1 MTDGVT
7 LGCNAT
13 RGFAVKTT
21 LIHRCEIL
29 AAAMDQPSCEM
40 MKTLISAFELNETTL
55 KCPLKKQQFVLL
67 FFFFKQNI
75 DSGFQ
80 QFFFSKVSQRLRVTG
95 WN

>member
-40 MKTLISAFELNETTL
+40 LKTLISAFELN
-55 KCPLKKQQFVLL
+55 
-67 FFFFKQNI
+67 
-75 DSGFQ
+75 
-80 QFFFSKVSQRLRVTG
+80 
-95 WN
+95 